1 MKDLLTDI
9 YNKVLHFFQSS
20 SNTNGSKTLAKNRLK
35 LVLMQDRMNLD
46 SSSLESL
53 REDIIK
59 TISKYMEIDI
69 NALDL
74 NLSSE
79 GDSFALM
86 LNIPVIRTKTLNEIS
101 CNSVEKNTNS
111 CEKEDNICSNESKQD
126 IPNNNL
132 ETIENV
138 DDNTE
143 KIPSALN
150 LKIKS
155 SVRTAY
161 KNKNKKKRSNKNK
174 IK

>member
-101 CNSVEKNTNS
+101 CNSD
-111 CEKEDNICSNESKQD
+111 EKEDKSCVTENDNICSEDSKQD
-126 IPNNNL
+126 ITNNNL
-132 ETIENV
+132 DTKENV
-138 DDNTE
+138 VDNSE
-143 KIPSALN
+143 KTQNTLN

-161 KNKNKKKRSNKNK
+161 KNKNKKKRSNK